1 MAPPSTITCFLCGG
15 THIFPGPRFEAHLQN
30 EHGAIFDIDFLISV
44 SQYKQL
50 HNNLPDINRD
60 VCNTPPR
67 SVQGE
72 DRVPGV
78 EVTTQTPGGTRR
90 PSSTDD
96 ADDLLCSKCQEP
108 LDDSTASGLL
118 NKSEIKD
125 EPSEDSF
132 SFTNVK
138 AASSIREAI
147 NMAKNSDR
155 KMLELDMDDDLM
167 NSDREEDDD
176 EMDQDMNVDIPRHFL
191 HVSPRGDHLSQE
203 QEVWQCPICSMVY
216 KRHSYFKQHMMIA
229 HEVSQEDVTA
239 MTPVMMTE
247 EEFVKK
253 QNIAEKDR
261 DEEGLISPRTA
272 ATFLANTDSQTSPCY
287 AVDKA
292 KRKVVGKEWAPNSF
306 SSRFTCMFCNE
317 QFRKDYKLKLHL
329 MMEHKDQP
337 KEMMEKAKEELV
349 KAKLDGCVHMCQICR
364 NKYNSIAN
372 FTRHIKDVHQM
383 TRNEYKEQYGD
394 SEVVSRMF
402 TCELCQ
408 KEVKHTRNI
417 IGAHM
422 KMVHLISWK
431 EYQDIVLKLRS
442 GDENISL
449 PNPELFD
456 CVICGVSVKY
466 KREHL
471 NKKHQLDE
479 DVYEA
484 LIAKKARGEDISADL
499 PEREVYTCAICER
512 ECMDFKRHLQVCHKL
527 TEEQYS
533 LEFCHGEQ
541 PQVKIV
547 KQDVFKEDVSFSKE
561 LETSHVNTS
570 KVVSTPNSGN
580 KKKKVKKEKLVE
592 ADTLA
597 TDLQCYFGCEE
608 VFKKDYQLHL
618 HLKLRHR
625 NEEQEELD
633 KAYEAAN
640 EEIALTRRS
649 ASLFTCALC
658 PKVFNDNGAFYG
670 HIQNK
675 HDISYRDYKEK
686 YGRCETESQPFECKI
701 CGKVIK
707 YDRNTVHTHL
717 KNVHGINWEK
727 YLDRIRKLRRGL
739 EPDPLPV
746 MKMVECRVC
755 NISVKYLKEHLRNAH
770 KITEKEYRE
779 LFSDDADVT
788 DEIPQIFAKSVPISK
803 RVASYAS
810 SANSDEYQDN
820 LGDTFRPESE
830 VKSERDSPTPPQE
843 PDLGVSADIDLKKI
857 RPPKED
863 IQNKMNKYCSVCQV
877 DFETRKAFIEHC
889 QVVHG
894 MKFKTK
900 SGISIPPPNSPT
912 VGVKRKHEN
921 GNDW

>member
-1 MAPPSTITCFLCGG
+1 MVQYFSVTFSDNDPSNFELSPTHCFRDCHWLSERGVMPPPGTITCFLCGG

-30 EHGAIFDIDFLISV
+30 EHGAIFDIEFLISV

-50 HNNLPDINRD
+50 HNNLPDINSEAS
-60 VCNTPPR
+60 VAHTPPR

-72 DRVPGV
+72 DRPPGV
-78 EVTTQTPGGTRR
+78 EVTTQTPGGQGL
-90 PSSTDD
+90 SSVDTEDD
-96 ADDLLCSKCQEP
+96 HLCTKCQEP
-108 LDDSTASGLL
+108 MDDSQALI
-118 NKSEIKD
+118 NQMIKD
-125 EPSEDSF
+125 EPKEDVLDSSF
-132 SFTNVK
+132 QGIQ

-147 NMAKNSDR
+147 SMAKKSN
-155 KMLELDMDDDLM
+155 KLELDLEDEMRSDDE
-167 NSDREEDDD
+167 SEDDHSLGHD
-176 EMDQDMNVDIPRHFL
+176 LNMELPRHFMS
-191 HVSPRGDHLSQE
+191 VSPRGVDIE
-203 QEVWQCPICSMVY
+203 GTQEVWQCSFCSMVY
-216 KRHSYFKQHMMIA
+216 KRHSYFKQHMTIA
-229 HEVSQEDVTA
+229 HEVSQEDVSA
-239 MTPVMMTE
+239 MMSVPMTE
-247 EEFVKK
+247 EEFLRK
-253 QNIAEKDR
+253 QNSAEKER
-261 DEEGLISPRTA
+261 EEEGLISPRTA
-272 ATFLANTDSQTSPCY
+272 AAYLADGSPSPCY

-306 SSRFTCMFCNE
+306 SSRFTCMFCSE

-329 MMEHKDQP
+329 MMDHKDQP
-337 KEMMEKAKEELV
+337 KELMDKAKEELV
-349 KAKLDGCVHMCQICR
+349 KAKLDGCVHMCKICR

-383 TRNEYKEQYGD
+383 SRNEYKEQYGD

-484 LIAKKARGEDISADL
+484 LIAKKARGEDISEDL

-527 TEEQYS
+527 TEEQYME
-533 LEFCHGEQ
+533 EFCNGEM

-547 KQDVFKEDVSFSKE
+547 KQDVFKEDPNFGSDLPSESPRPGTNKSTVTPS
-561 LETSHVNTS
+561 TS
-570 KVVSTPNSGN
+570 ST
-580 KKKKVKKEKLVE
+580 KKKKNVKKEKGE
-592 ADTLA
+592 DAETCA
-597 TDLQCYFGCEE
+597 TDLQCYFGCDEI
-608 VFKKDYQLHL
+608 FKKDYQLHL

-625 NEEQEELD
+625 NEDPEELE

-649 ASLFTCALC
+649 ASLFNCALC

-675 HDISYRDYKEK
+675 HDITYREYKER

-739 EPDPLPV
+739 EPDPLPA

-779 LFSDDADVT
+779 LFRFS
-788 DEIPQIFAKSVPISK
+788 III
-803 RVASYAS
+803 
-810 SANSDEYQDN
+810 
-820 LGDTFRPESE
+820 
-830 VKSERDSPTPPQE
+830 
-843 PDLGVSADIDLKKI
+843 
-857 RPPKED
+857 
-863 IQNKMNKYCSVCQV
+863 
-877 DFETRKAFIEHC
+877 ETHSRF
-889 QVVHG
+889 
-894 MKFKTK
+894 
-900 SGISIPPPNSPT
+900 
-912 VGVKRKHEN
+912 
-921 GNDW
+921 

>member
-1 MAPPSTITCFLCGG
+1 MPPPSTITCFLCGG
-15 THIFPGPRFEAHLQN
+15 THIYPGPRFETHLQN
-30 EHGAIFDIDFLISV
+30 EHGAIFDIEFLISV

-50 HNNLPDINRD
+50 HNNLPDINSNSG

-67 SVQGE
+67 SVQGSDE
-72 DRVPGV
+72 DRPPGV
-78 EVTTQTPGGTRR
+78 EATTQTPGDKRR
-90 PSSTDD
+90 LSSTNT
-96 ADDLLCSKCQEP
+96 DDLLCTKCQDP
-108 LDDSTASGLL
+108 LDESITSGLL
-118 NKSEIKD
+118 DKSEIKD
-125 EPSEDSF
+125 EPKDEVFSNSF
-132 SFTNVK
+132 QGIR

-147 NMAKNSDR
+147 NMAKNSSNN
-155 KMLELDMDDDLM
+155 KMMHLEMEDEMMQSDDDSDDNMDD
-167 NSDREEDDD
+167 S
-176 EMDQDMNVDIPRHFL
+176 QDMSIDLPRHFMS
-191 HVSPRGDHLSQE
+191 VSPRGAGESGCQD
-203 QEVWQCPICSMVY
+203 VWQCPICTMVY

-229 HEVSQEDVTA
+229 HEVSQEDVAA
-239 MTPVMMTE
+239 MTPIQMTE

-253 QNIAEKDR
+253 QNMAEKER

-272 ATFLANTDSQTSPCY
+272 AAFLANDQSPCY

-337 KEMMEKAKEELV
+337 KEMMDKAKEELV
-349 KAKLDGCVHMCQICR
+349 KAKLDGCVHMCKICR

-383 TRNEYKEQYGD
+383 SRNEYKEQYGD

-484 LIAKKARGEDISADL
+484 LIAKKARGEDISEDL

-527 TEEQYS
+527 TEEQYME
-533 LEFCHGEQ
+533 EFCNGET
-541 PQVKIV
+541 PQFKIV
-547 KQDVFKEDVSFSKE
+547 KQDVFKDDMNVTRDIESPHMNMSK
-561 LETSHVNTS
+561 T
-570 KVVSTPNSGN
+570 VSTPSSSV
-580 KKKKVKKEKLVE
+580 KKKKVKKEKIEDVE
-592 ADTLA
+592 ALA

-625 NEEQEELD
+625 NEDPEELE

-675 HDISYRDYKEK
+675 HDITYRDYKEK

-779 LFSDDADVT
+779 LF
-788 DEIPQIFAKSVPISK
+788 
-803 RVASYAS
+803 R
-810 SANSDEYQDN
+810 
-820 LGDTFRPESE
+820 
-830 VKSERDSPTPPQE
+830 
-843 PDLGVSADIDLKKI
+843 
-857 RPPKED
+857 
-863 IQNKMNKYCSVCQV
+863 
-877 DFETRKAFIEHC
+877 
-889 QVVHG
+889 
-894 MKFKTK
+894 
-900 SGISIPPPNSPT
+900 
-912 VGVKRKHEN
+912 
-921 GNDW
+921 